1 MVAGQQ
7 VDRVRR
13 EQRVRPLPGI
23 NRESIEQCI
32 EIIQLLMYPYI
43 FVNLFSI
50 LHIFILVLFSS
61 DKAKITFIV
70 FALLSD

>member
-32 EIIQLLMYPYI
+32 EIIINVSLYLCK
-43 FVNLFSI
+43 
-50 LHIFILVLFSS
+50 FILY
-61 DKAKITFIV
+61 ITYIHLSAV
-70 FALLSD
+70 FV